1 LSVSRR
7 QLLIGV
13 SAAGLFAFAA
23 PFAARFG
30 WLPANTFSLTTEANA
45 QGKPKKKF
53 EIGDLYK
60 PGPLGDHVIGKDDAP
75 VTIVEYASFTCGH
88 CASFHVNTFP
98 KLKEKYIDAGKVRL
112 IFRPF
117 PTGPAELS
125 IAAGMLSHCAG
136 KEKYFAM
143 ASALFETQR
152 NWMSSPDPVP
162 MLQKLASQAGIDEAK
177 FKQCLS
183 DQTLAAEIQRTGLRG
198 YETFGVEGTP
208 TFFIN
213 GNTVIDGD
221 ASIDQFS
228 KIIDPLIK

>member
-1 LSVSRR
+1 MLFLFPEAALSVSRR
-7 QLLIGV
+7 EFTAG
-13 SAAGLFAFAA
+13 AAALALVATLPFPAFA
-23 PFAARFG
+23 
-30 WLPANTFSLTTEANA
+30 
-45 QGKPKKKF
+45 QGRPKKKF
-53 EIGDLYK
+53 EVTELYK
-60 PGPLGDHVIGKDDAP
+60 PGPLGDHTIGKDDAP

-98 KLKEKYIDAGKVRL
+98 KLKEKYIDTGKVKL

-125 IAAGMLSHCAG
+125 IAASMLAHCAG
-136 KEKYFAM
+136 KERYFAM
-143 ASALFETQR
+143 TSALMETQR
-152 NWMSSPDPVP
+152 NWMATQDPVP
-162 MLQKLASQAGIDEAK
+162 ILQKLASQAGIDDAK

-213 GNTVIDGD
+213 GTIVVDGD
-221 ASIDQFS
+221 TTIDALS

>member
-1 LSVSRR
+1 MSVSRR
-7 QLLIGV
+7 DFTAGAAAAILAASLPLAPL
-13 SAAGLFAFAA
+13 SAY
-23 PFAARFG
+23 
-30 WLPANTFSLTTEANA
+30 A

-53 EIGDLYK
+53 EAAELYK
-60 PGPLGDHVIGKDDAP
+60 AGPLGDHVLGKHDAP

-88 CASFHVNTFP
+88 CANFHINTLP
-98 KLKEKYIDAGKVRL
+98 KLKEQYIDTGKVKL

-125 IAAGMLSHCAG
+125 IAAAMLAHCAG
-136 KEKYFAM
+136 TERYFAM
-143 ASALFETQR
+143 TSALMETQR
-152 NWMSSPDPVP
+152 NWMSTQNPVP

-213 GNTVIDGD
+213 GTIVVDGD
-221 ASIDQFS
+221 TSIES
-228 KIIDPLIK
+228 LAKIIDPLVK

>member
-1 LSVSRR
+1 MSLSRR
-7 QLLIGV
+7 DFTAG
-13 SAAGLFAFAA
+13 AAAA
-23 PFAARFG
+23 VLAASLPFAPVAAF
-30 WLPANTFSLTTEANA
+30 A
-45 QGKPKKKF
+45 QGKPKKSF
-53 EIGDLYK
+53 QVGELHK
-60 PGPLGDHVIGKDDAP
+60 PGPLGDHVIGKEDAP

-88 CASFHVNTFP
+88 CASFHINTFP
-98 KLKEKYIDAGKVRL
+98 KLKEKYIDTGKVKL

-125 IAAGMLSHCAG
+125 IAAAMLAHCAG
-136 KEKYFAM
+136 KERYFAM
-143 ASALFETQR
+143 TSALMETQR
-152 NWMSSPDPVP
+152 NWMATQDPVP
-162 MLQKLASQAGIDEAK
+162 MLQKLSSQAGIDEAK

-213 GNTVIDGD
+213 GTIVVDGD
-221 ASIDQFS
+221 TTIENLS

>member
-1 LSVSRR
+1 MSVSRR
-7 QLLIGV
+7 DFTAG
-13 SAAGLFAFAA
+13 AAAVVLAA
-23 PFAARFG
+23 TLHF
-30 WLPANTFSLTTEANA
+30 PALA

-60 PGPLGDHVIGKDDAP
+60 PGPLGDHVLGKDDAP
-75 VTIVEYASFTCGH
+75 VTIVEYASFTCGF
-88 CASFHVNTFP
+88 CASFHTKTFP
-98 KLKEKYIDAGKVRL
+98 ALKEKYIDTGKVKL

-117 PTGPAELS
+117 PTQPAELS
-125 IAAGMLSHCAG
+125 IAASMLAHCAG
-136 KEKYFAM
+136 KERYFAM
-143 ASALFETQR
+143 TSALMETQR
-152 NWMSSPDPVP
+152 NWMSTQDPVP

-177 FKQCLS
+177 FKQCLT

-213 GNTVIDGD
+213 GTIVVDGD
-221 ASIDQFS
+221 TNIDNLS

>member
-1 LSVSRR
+1 LPVSRR
-7 QLLIGV
+7 EFTAG
-13 SAAGLFAFAA
+13 AAAVALAATLPLAPFEAFAQA
-23 PFAARFG
+23 
-30 WLPANTFSLTTEANA
+30 
-45 QGKPKKKF
+45 KPKKKF
-53 EIGDLYK
+53 EVADLHK
-60 PGPLGDHVIGKDDAP
+60 AGPLGDHSIGKDDAP

-98 KLKEKYIDAGKVRL
+98 KLKEKYIDTGKVKL

-125 IAAGMLSHCAG
+125 IAAAMLAHCAG
-136 KEKYFAM
+136 KERYFAM
-143 ASALFETQR
+143 TSALMETQR
-152 NWMSSPDPVP
+152 NWMSTQDPVP
-162 MLQKLASQAGIDEAK
+162 MLQKLSSQAGIDEAK

-213 GNTVIDGD
+213 GTIVIDGD
-221 ASIDQFS
+221 TTIDTLS
-228 KIIDPLIK
+228 KVIDPLIK